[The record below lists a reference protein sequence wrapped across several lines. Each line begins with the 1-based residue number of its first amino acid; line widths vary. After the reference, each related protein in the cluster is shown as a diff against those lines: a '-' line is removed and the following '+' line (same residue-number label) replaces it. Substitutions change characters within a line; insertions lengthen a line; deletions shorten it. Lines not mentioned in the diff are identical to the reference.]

1 MAHVQYIKIQT
12 WLQGFRVHCLAIPK
26 GLEDKENQT
35 KYRKMTRKPQSQ
47 NFDNIEH
54 GLFKSKVIY
63 QLHTKLGA
71 VDKKLSVLSSQNLNL
86 M

>member
-26 GLEDKENQT
+26 GDFEYKENQT
-35 KYRKMTRKPQSQ
+35 KYEKMTRKPQSQ
-47 NFDNIEH
+47 NFDNIER

-63 QLHTKLGA
+63 
-71 VDKKLSVLSSQNLNL
+71 
-86 M
+86 